1 LNFELILNPLYSV
14 PSTALPTDGL
24 YPTRRRF
31 LQGTAA
37 ALSGLALSG
46 CGWTLAD
53 VRTTVK
59 TAADVLYIYTWAG
72 YTDTDLLDRFTE
84 ETGIR
89 AIADVFSSNE
99 EMLAKLQAGAGGA
112 YSIIYP
118 SDYMVIKMRERNLLI
133 ELDRSKIVGFDRLFS
148 QFQNPAYDPGDR
160 YSVPL
165 SWGTTGLIFNSKV
178 LDPPPRDW
186 DYLWENQDKIYK
198 RMTLLND
205 PRETIG
211 AVLRMLGYS
220 YNTKDPKEIEQ
231 AYQKLVEL
239 KPAIASFDS
248 DAWRAQMIAGD
259 LKIAMCY
266 SSDANEVIPENQ
278 DLRYVLPT
286 SGSSLWMDTLVIPAA
301 APNPDAA
308 YAWINFMLQPE
319 IAAEICQ
326 RLSFAT
332 PNEAA
337 FNLLP
342 PPVQNNVTL
351 FPPNPALGNS
361 ESLIPLGDN
370 ITSLYDRYWTRLT
383 SG

>member
-1 LNFELILNPLYSV
+1 VL
-14 PSTALPTDGL
+14 STQVHTAHF

-31 LQGTAA
+31 LQGAA
-37 ALSGLALSG
+37 AVLSGLGLSG

-72 YTDTDLLDRFTE
+72 YTDNDLLARFAQ

-89 AIADVFSSNE
+89 VIADVFGSNE

-118 SDYMVIKMRERNLLI
+118 SDYMVIKMRERNLLT
-133 ELDRSKIVGFDRLFS
+133 ELDRSKVVGLDRLYS

-160 YSVPL
+160 YSIPF
-165 SWGTTGLIFNSKV
+165 SWGTTGLIYNAKI
-178 LDPPPRDW
+178 LDPPPQDW
-186 DYLWENQDKIYK
+186 SYLWENQDKIYK

-205 PRETIG
+205 PRETLG

-220 YNTKDPKEIEQ
+220 YNSKDPKAIEQ

-248 DAWRAQMIAGD
+248 DAWRSQIITGD

-266 SSDANEVIPENQ
+266 SSDANGVIPENQ
-278 DLRYVLPT
+278 DLQYVLPT
-286 SGSSLWMDTLVIPAA
+286 SGSSLWTDTLVIPSA

-326 RLSFAT
+326 RLSLAS

-342 PPVQNNVTL
+342 TEVQNNLTL

-361 ESLIPLGDN
+361 ESLIPLEDKV
-370 ITSLYDRYWTRLT
+370 TSIYDRYWTRLT

>member
-1 LNFELILNPLYSV
+1 MP
-14 PSTALPTDGL
+14 PTQLHFDRPNL
-24 YPTRRRF
+24 SRRRF

-37 ALSGLALSG
+37 VLSGLALSG

-72 YTDTDLLDRFTE
+72 YTDRDLLDRFTA

-118 SDYMVIKMRERNLLI
+118 SDYMVIKMRDRNLLT
-133 ELDRSKIVGFDRLFS
+133 ELDRSKIVGLDRLYDR
-148 QFQNPAYDPGDR
+148 FQNPEYDPGDR

-165 SWGTTGLIFNSKV
+165 SWGTTGLIYNSKV
-178 LDPPPRDW
+178 LDPPPKDW
-186 DYLWENQDKIYK
+186 DYLWENQEALYK

-220 YNTKDPKEIEQ
+220 YNTKDPKAIER
-231 AYQKLVEL
+231 AYEKLLEL

-248 DAWRAQMIAGD
+248 DAWRSRIITGD
-259 LKIAMCY
+259 LTVAMCY
-266 SSDANEVIPENQ
+266 SSDANEVIPENE
-278 DLRYVLPT
+278 DLRYVLPK
-286 SGSSLWMDTLVIPAA
+286 SGSSLWMDTLVIPAS

-319 IAAEICQ
+319 VAAEICQ

-337 FNLLP
+337 FELLP
-342 PPVQNNVTL
+342 SEVQNNVTL
-351 FPPNPALGNS
+351 FPPNPALQNS
-361 ESLIPLGDN
+361 ESLIPLGEN
-370 ITSLYDRYWTRLT
+370 VTSIYDRYWTRLT

>member
-1 LNFELILNPLYSV
+1 MS
-14 PSTALPTDGL
+14 STQLHTARPNLS
-24 YPTRRRF
+24 RRRF
-31 LQGTAA
+31 LQRATA

-72 YTDTDLLDRFTE
+72 YTDSDLLDRFTQ

-118 SDYMVIKMRERNLLI
+118 SDYMVLKMRDRDLLT
-133 ELDRSKIVGFDRLFS
+133 ELDHSQIVGLDRLYS
-148 QFQNPAYDPGDR
+148 RFQNPQYDPGDR
-160 YSVPL
+160 YSIPV
-165 SWGTTGLIFNSKV
+165 SWGTTGLIYNAKV
-178 LDPPPRDW
+178 LNPSPTDW
-186 DYLWENQDKIYK
+186 LYLWENQDKIYK

-220 YNTKDPKEIEQ
+220 YNSKDPKAIER
-231 AYQKLVEL
+231 AYQKLEEL

-248 DAWRAQMIAGD
+248 DAWRSQMITGD

-266 SSDANEVIPENQ
+266 SSDANEVIPENE

-332 PNEAA
+332 PNEVA

-342 PPVQNNVTL
+342 TEVQNNVTL

-361 ESLIPLGDN
+361 ESLIPLEDN
-370 ITSLYDRYWTRLT
+370 ILSIYDRYWTRLT

>member
-1 LNFELILNPLYSV
+1 MSSTQLHSACSY
-14 PSTALPTDGL
+14 PS
-24 YPTRRRF
+24 RRSF
-31 LQGTAA
+31 LQGAAA

-59 TAADVLYIYTWAG
+59 TASDVLYIYTWAG
-72 YTDTDLLDRFTE
+72 YTDRDLLDQFTA

-89 AIADVFSSNE
+89 VIAPVFSSNE

-118 SDYMVIKMRERNLLI
+118 SDYMVLKMREQNLLT
-133 ELDRSKIVGFDRLFS
+133 ELDRTKIVGFDRLYS

-160 YSVPL
+160 YSIPL
-165 SWGTTGLIFNSKV
+165 SWGTTGLIYNSKV
-178 LDPPPRDW
+178 LESPPTDW
-186 DYLWENQDKIYK
+186 DYLWENKDKLNK

-205 PRETIG
+205 PRETMG

-220 YNTKDPKEIEQ
+220 YNTKDPKAIEQ

-248 DAWRAQMIAGD
+248 DAWRSQILSGD
-259 LKIAMCY
+259 LTLAMCY
-266 SSDANEVIPENQ
+266 SSDANEVIPENP

-286 SGSSLWMDTLVIPAA
+286 SGSSLWMDTLVIPAS

-342 PPVQNNVTL
+342 TEVQNNVTL

-361 ESLIPLGDN
+361 ESLIPLDPSV
-370 ITSLYDRYWTRLT
+370 TSIYDRYWTRLT

>member
-1 LNFELILNPLYSV
+1 M
-14 PSTALPTDGL
+14 PSTPLHSVSPNL
-24 YPTRRRF
+24 SRRRF
-31 LQGTAA
+31 LKGTVA

-59 TAADVLYIYTWAG
+59 TASDVLYIYTWSG
-72 YTDTDLLDRFTE
+72 YTDRDLLDRFAK

-89 AIADVFSSNE
+89 AIADVFGSNE

-118 SDYMVIKMRERNLLI
+118 SDYMVVKMRQLDLLT
-133 ELDRSKIVGFDRLFS
+133 ELDRTKLIGFDRLYS
-148 QFQNPAYDPGDR
+148 QFQSPAYDPGDR
-160 YSVPL
+160 YSIPA
-165 SWGTTGLIFNSKV
+165 SWGTTGLIYNSKV
-178 LDPPPRDW
+178 LDSAPRDW
-186 DYLWENQDKIYK
+186 HYLWDNKEKLNK

-220 YNTKDPKEIEQ
+220 YNTKDAKAIEQ
-231 AYQKLVEL
+231 AYNKLAEL
-239 KPAIASFDS
+239 KPFVASFDS
-248 DAWRAQMIAGD
+248 DAWRSQMLTGD
-259 LKIAMCY
+259 LTIAMCY
-266 SSDANEVIPENQ
+266 SSDANEVISENA

-286 SGSSLWMDTLVIPAA
+286 SGSSLWMDTLVIPVS

-319 IAAEICQ
+319 IAAEMCQ

-332 PNEAA
+332 PNQAG

-342 PPVQNNVTL
+342 TEVQNNVTL

-361 ESLIPLGDN
+361 ESLIPLEESV
-370 ITSLYDRYWTRLT
+370 TSIYDRYWTRLT